1 MRRDSQGRIHFKVV
15 FYGPT
20 FAGKTT
26 ILRRITELL
35 KEAAEKKGK
44 DIEVGEMIS
53 FEDRTGRT
61 IKYDY
66 VPVRIKSLIYE
77 VYTTPGQRRH
87 KFQRM
92 MVLKDADAI
101 IFVADSENTPERRE
115 ENLYS
120 RNELKH
126 FLGSKLFTEIPVI
139 VVANKRDLPNKISI
153 AELRKLLGLPPNVPI
168 FETIAK
174 PDSPQRTD
182 ERIKAVFKT
191 AVREA
196 VLRKILKLS
205 PKLGSRR
212 KKE

>member
-1 MRRDSQGRIHFKVV
+1 M
-15 FYGPT
+15 
-20 FAGKTT
+20 
-26 ILRRITELL
+26 LRRITELL
-35 KEAAEKKGK
+35 REAAEKKGK
-44 DIEVGEMIS
+44 DIDVGEMIS

-66 VPVRIKSLIYE
+66 VPIRVKSLIYE

-92 MVLKDADAI
+92 MVLKEADAI
-101 IFVADSENTPERRE
+101 IFVADSENTERRRE

-126 FLGSKLFTEIPVI
+126 FLGNKLFSEIPVI

-153 AELRKLLGLPPNVPI
+153 AELRKLLGLPPNVHI

-196 VLRKILKLS
+196 VIKKILRLRHR
-205 PKLGSRR
+205 PTR
-212 KKE
+212 KKERSFSGRTRLIEIILIS

>member
-1 MRRDSQGRIHFKVV
+1 MRRDSQGRIHFKIV
-15 FYGPT
+15 FYGPS
-20 FAGKTT
+20 FSGKTT
-26 ILRRITELL
+26 MLRRITELL
-35 KEAAEKKGK
+35 REAAEKKGK
-44 DIEVGEMIS
+44 DIDVGEMIS

-66 VPVRIKSLIYE
+66 VPIRVKSLIYE

-92 MVLKDADAI
+92 MVLKEADAI
-101 IFVADSENTPERRE
+101 IFVADSENTEKKRE
-115 ENLYS
+115 DNLYS

-126 FLGSKLFTEIPVI
+126 FLGNKLFSEIPVI

-153 AELRKLLGLPPNVPI
+153 AELRKLLGLPPNVHI

-196 VLRKILKLS
+196 VIKKILRLKHR
-205 PKLGSRR
+205 PTR
-212 KKE
+212 KE